1 MPKLRLRALVP
12 SNATFA
18 IMFITAYYRT
28 KNNATPVPRRPIT
41 WEC

>member
-18 IMFITAYYRT
+18 IMFITAYRT
-28 KNNATPVPRRPIT
+28 KNNATPVPRRPMT